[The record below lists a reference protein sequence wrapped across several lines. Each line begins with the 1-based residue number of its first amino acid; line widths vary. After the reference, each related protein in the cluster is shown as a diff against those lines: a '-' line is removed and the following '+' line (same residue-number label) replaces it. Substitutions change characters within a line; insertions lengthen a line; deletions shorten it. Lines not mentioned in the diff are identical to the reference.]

1 MGRAEGQAFGRPSRR
16 HVLHE
21 HSANSPAAA
30 TVALPPLPQSVLAV
44 LLEQLPLSLCPEAK
58 SQDQPGFPDLQRVHK
73 KTGGWD
79 LAKLHHMMIIF

>member
-1 MGRAEGQAFGRPSRR
+1 MGRAEGQAFGRPSGR

-21 HSANSPAAA
+21 HSVNSPAAA

-44 LLEQLPLSLCPEAK
+44 LLEQPPLSLCPEAK
-58 SQDQPGFPDLQRVHK
+58 SQDHPDLQRVHK